1 MSIINFIKKYW
12 KDFLIIIALFF
23 IFNLIEIKFFNGQFD
38 LWGNLRSAIAC
49 FLGFLISKKF

>member
-1 MSIINFIKKYW
+1 MSIGNFIKKYW
-12 KDFLIIIALFF
+12 KDFSIIIILFF

-38 LWGNLRSAIAC
+38 LWGNIRSAISC